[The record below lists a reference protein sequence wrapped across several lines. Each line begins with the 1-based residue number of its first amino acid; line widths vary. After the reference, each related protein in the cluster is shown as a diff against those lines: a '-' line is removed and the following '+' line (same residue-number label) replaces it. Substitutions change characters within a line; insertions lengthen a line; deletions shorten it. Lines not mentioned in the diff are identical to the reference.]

1 MTEQCQLCI
10 AMFRGLYGLNLAQEV
25 DLVYLGMGIRGS
37 RINTYLFKVAIEYII
52 M

>member
-25 DLVYLGMGIRGS
+25 DLVYLGMGQELIH
-37 RINTYLFKVAIEYII
+37 NYLRLQSST
-52 M
+52 